1 MQEQTPHA
9 ETTFALDRVTF
20 RVPGRTL
27 LHPLSLTFPTGKVTG
42 LIGHN
47 GSGKSTLLKMLG
59 RHQPPSAGE
68 VLLDGQPLESWGSK
82 AFARKVAYLPQQLPP
97 AEGMTVRELVAIG
110 RYPWH
115 GALGR
120 FGAADREKVEEAIAL
135 VGLKPLAH
143 RLVDSLSGGERQRA
157 WIAMLVAQDSR
168 CLLLDEPTSA
178 LDIAHQV
185 DVLALVHRLS
195 QQRGLTVIAVLHDI
209 NMAARYCDYLVAL
222 RGGEMIAQ
230 GTPAELM
237 RSDTLEQIYGIPMGS
252 CHTPGRCGAGKLCLL
267 MMNPTL
273 ITRRRLLIA
282 MALSP
287 LLWQMRGAQAADVD
301 PQRVVALE
309 WLPAELLLALG
320 VTPYGVADIPN
331 YRLWVNEPALPDS
344 VIDVGLRTEPNL
356 ELLTQMK
363 PSFIVWSAGYGPSPE
378 KLARIAP
385 GRGFTFSDGKR
396 PLAMAQRSLLEMADL
411 LGKTQQAKRHLAEFD
426 ALMESLRPR
435 FAGRGDRPL
444 LMISLL
450 DPRHVLV
457 FGENCLFQEVLDR
470 FGIKNAWHGEA
481 AFWGSV
487 SVGIDRLAAFNEADV
502 ICFDHGNE
510 RDMAQLLA
518 TPLWQAMPFVRAGRF
533 QRVPAVWFY
542 GATLSAMHFA
552 RVLADAQGVRHEY
565 ASLAVSYYPAGRAA
579 GRRLRAEHRQPQC
592 RLALCAVAAGAVA
605 AGCR

>member
-1 MQEQTPHA
+1 MQENIPHSD
-9 ETTFALDRVTF
+9 TTFSLDRVTF

-27 LHPLSLTFPTGKVTG
+27 LHPLSLTFPAGKVTG

-59 RHQPPSAGE
+59 RHQPPSDGDI
-68 VLLDGQPLESWGSK
+68 LLDGQPLDSWGSK

-230 GTPAELM
+230 GNARGADAQRNPGTNLRHPDGDPAASGW
-237 RSDTLEQIYGIPMGS
+237 RS
-252 CHTPGRCGAGKLCLL
+252 AGKFCLL
-267 MMNPTL
+267 MENLTF
-273 ITRRRLLIA
+273 ITRRRLLTA

-287 LLWQMRGAQAADVD
+287 LLWQMRGARAAEVD
-301 PQRVVALE
+301 PQRIVALE
-309 WLPAELLLALG
+309 WLPVELLLALG

-363 PSFIVWSAGYGPSPE
+363 PSFLVWSAGYGPSAE

-396 PLAMAQRSLLEMADL
+396 PLTMAQQSLSEMAEL
-411 LGKTQQAKRHLAEFD
+411 IGKQQQAKRHLAEFD

-435 FAGRGDRPL
+435 FARRGDRPL
-444 LMISLL
+444 LMITLL
-450 DPRHVLV
+450 DTRHVLV
-457 FGENCLFQEVLDR
+457 FAQNSLFQEVLDR
-470 FGIKNAWHGEA
+470 FAINNAWHGETT
-481 AFWGSV
+481 FWGSV
-487 SVGIDRLAAFNEADV
+487 TVGIDRLAAYKDADV
-502 ICFDHGNE
+502 ICFDHGNARE
-510 RDMAQLLA
+510 MAQLMA
-518 TPLWQAMPFVRAGRF
+518 TPLWRAMPFIREGRF

-552 RVLADAQGVRHEY
+552 RVLADAQGG
-565 ASLAVSYYPAGRAA
+565 PA
-579 GRRLRAEHRQPQC
+579 
-592 RLALCAVAAGAVA
+592 
-605 AGCR
+605 